1 MSTLELQDI
10 QGIIVRGYS
19 NLEAASFVLLS
30 IQNAVS
36 ARHWLGSLVDRIQN
50 GHDRPSDTCLNLAFT
65 CDGLKAL
72 GLDQATLDTFSTEFR
87 EGMTPPYKSRV
98 LGDHGDNAPALWD
111 WGSGIHSPS
120 IHIMLMLYAA
130 DEGKLISFYDELANA
145 FGSGGVALIRKLDTF
160 MLKDEHGGFREHFGF
175 RDAIGQPIVEG
186 LSKTGSPDNTIKAGE
201 FILGYPN
208 EYGLLTET
216 PTVSAQRD
224 RQNLLPEGQN
234 GPEEHDLGRNGSYVV
249 FRQLGQKVQAFWQ
262 FLDGVTQ
269 QSDGTSDPKA
279 RVQLA
284 SKIVGRW
291 PSGTPLV
298 QAPDRDQSKLGD
310 KNEFAYHHADPH
322 GFKCPL
328 GAHIRRSNPRDSL
341 DPQPGTPKSI
351 AINKTHRLLRRG
363 RTYGKPVADSLN
375 PQDMLKAEETGER
388 GIHFICISANIARQ
402 FEFVQQT
409 WLNNPKFNGLY
420 SDTDPLVGDRAP
432 GGVGTAN
439 AFTAQAQPV
448 RNRVMGLPNF
458 VVVRGGAYFFLPS
471 IRACRYLAS
480 LSI

>member
-19 NLEAASFVLLS
+19 NLDAACFVLLK
-30 IQNAVS
+30 IQDAI
-36 ARHWLGSLVDRIQN
+36 ATRRWLGSLVDRIQN
-50 GHDRPSDTCLNLAFT
+50 GEDRPSETCLNLAFT
-65 CDGLKAL
+65 YDGLKAL
-72 GLDQATLDTFSTEFR
+72 GLDQPTLDTFSTEFR
-87 EGMTPPYKSRV
+87 EGMTHPYKSRV
-98 LGDHGDNAPALWD
+98 LGDRGDNAPALWD
-111 WGSGIHSPS
+111 WGGSNPSAIHLL
-120 IHIMLMLYAA
+120 LMLYATDDA
-130 DEGKLISFYDELANA
+130 KLMAFYDSLAGA
-145 FGSGGVALIRKLDTF
+145 FTDHGVALIRKLDTF
-160 MLKDEHGGFREHFGF
+160 TLKDEQGGFREHFGF

-186 LSKTGSPDNTIKAGE
+186 LSKTGLPDNTIKAGE

-208 EYGLLTET
+208 EYGLVTES

-224 RQNLLPEGQN
+224 RQNWLPNGQN
-234 GPEEHDLGRNGSYVV
+234 GAQAHDLGRNGSYVV

-269 QSDGTSDPKA
+269 QADGTSDPEA
-279 RVQLA
+279 CVRLA

-298 QAPDRDQSKLGD
+298 DAPDRDHSDIED

-341 DPQPGTPKSI
+341 EPQPGTPKSI

-363 RTYGKPVADSLN
+363 RTYGKPVADSLK
-375 PQDMLKAEETGER
+375 PQDMMNTEETGER

-420 SDTDPLVGDRAP
+420 NDTDPLVGDRAP
-432 GGVGTAN
+432 GNVETATH
-439 AFTAQAQPV
+439 FTEQAQPV
-448 RNRVMGLPNF
+448 RKRVTGLPNF

-471 IRACRYLAS
+471 LRACRYLAS
-480 LSI
+480 LS